1 MKETKFRKIFFN
13 YFTIESIQLWDNKT
27 TFTNR
32 HIKII
37 NEAIEK
43 QLDQFIEKL
52 AYSYNLIE
60 PLESIDGLSGE
71 EEAKAIKALKAN
83 PYKQYKQEEE
93 KIQ

>member
-1 MKETKFRKIFFN
+1 MKEIKFRKIFFN
-13 YFTIESIQLWDNKT
+13 HFTIAPVQFWDSKVS
-27 TFTNR
+27 FTDE
-32 HIKII
+32 HIKAI
-37 NEAIEK
+37 NRVVEK
-43 QLDQFIEKL
+43 QLNHFTEKL

-83 PYKQYKQEEE
+83 PYKQEEE